1 VPNAVFVPLRRPLVA
16 FALVASL
23 ALAACG
29 GSKPVSVVTRTRTV
43 VRTVTAPATT
53 PTATSPATTT
63 TPSAPLT
70 LHAAEQVL
78 AARGYDVLTEHDWRP
93 DRTRKVLVGIR
104 RAPPRAELA
113 FLFAGS
119 RFIGTDTRDPS
130 GAIEVV
136 GQGERSVT
144 LGYGIYRPGDA
155 LCCASGGTAQVTYAW
170 NGTRLTPL
178 QPIPPAD
185 PGASRSRR

>member
-1 VPNAVFVPLRRPLVA
+1 MPLRRPLVL
-16 FALVASL
+16 LVLCPAL

-29 GSKPVSVVTRTRTV
+29 GSKQASVATRTRTV

-53 PTATSPATTT
+53 PTATRPST
-63 TPSAPLT
+63 TPTTPPSGPLT
-70 LHAAEQVL
+70 LRAAEQLL
-78 AARGYDVLTEHDWRP
+78 AARGYAVLTERDWRP
-93 DRTRKVLVGIR
+93 DQTLKVLIGIR
-104 RAPPRAELA
+104 SAPPRAELA
-113 FLFAGS
+113 FLFAGN
-119 RFIGTDTRDPS
+119 RFIGTDTKDPS

-136 GQGERSVT
+136 AQSDRNIT
-144 LGYGIYRPGDA
+144 LGYGTYKPGDA
-155 LCCASGGTAQVTYAW
+155 LCCASGGTAQVTYVW

>member
-1 VPNAVFVPLRRPLVA
+1 VSLRRLPTLLV
-16 FALVASL
+16 LCPVL

-29 GSKPVSVVTRTRTV
+29 GSKQASVVTRTRTV

-53 PTATSPATTT
+53 ATGPTTTATSTTA
-63 TPSAPLT
+63 TPSGPLT
-70 LHAAEQVL
+70 LRAAEQLL
-78 AARGYDVLTEHDWRP
+78 AARGYAVLTERDWHP
-93 DRTRKVLVGIR
+93 DQTLKVLIGIR
-104 RAPPRAELA
+104 SAPPRAELA
-113 FLFAGS
+113 FLFAGN

-136 GQGERSVT
+136 AQGDRSVT

-185 PGASRSRR
+185 PGAARSRR

>member
-1 VPNAVFVPLRRPLVA
+1 MALHRSLTLLPLCA
-16 FALVASL
+16 AL

-29 GSKPVSVVTRTRTV
+29 GSKHVSVVTRTRTV

-53 PTATSPATTT
+53 PTTAATQTTPTTT
-63 TPSAPLT
+63 TPSGPLT

-78 AARGYDVLTEHDWRP
+78 AARGYAVLTERDWRP
-93 DRTRKVLVGIR
+93 DRTLKVLIGIR
-104 RAPPRAELA
+104 AAPPRAELA
-113 FLFAGS
+113 FFFAGG
-119 RFIGTDTRDPS
+119 RFIGTDTKDPS

-136 GQGERSVT
+136 TQGDRNVT
-144 LGYGIYRPGDA
+144 LGYGIYKPGDA
-155 LCCASGGTAQVTYAW
+155 LCCASGGTAQVTYVW

-178 QPIPPAD
+178 SPIPPAD